1 MLTNYLYILITIIF
15 LSQPKFVKM
24 VYSSILGRIIL
35 LISIIFC
42 TYKNHMLGF
51 VYAFLLIVILKMDP
65 SEDYVEKFG
74 PRYITPADYLNE
86 NELEPEISTDREK
99 MEKKMI
105 TPVSSKNSVAII
117 TPLTYDYD
125 NIEPTASEPVTT
137 EPFLD
142 YSYISDDESV
152 SSEI

>member
-1 MLTNYLYILITIIF
+1 MIF

-42 TYKNHMLGF
+42 TYKNHILGF

-65 SEDYVEKFG
+65 SVDYVEKFG
-74 PRYITPADYLNE
+74 PNNAYPAVYDDNVE
-86 NELEPEISTDREK
+86 SEISTDREK

>member
-1 MLTNYLYILITIIF
+1 MLSNYLYILLTIIF

-24 VYSSILGRIIL
+24 VYSTILGRIIL

-42 TYKNHMLGF
+42 TYKNYMLGF
-51 VYAFLLIVILKMDP
+51 VYVFLLIVILKMDP

-74 PRYITPADYLNE
+74 PRYITPSDYNNE
-86 NELEPEISTDREK
+86 DEIDPEISTDREK

-105 TPVSSKNSVAII
+105 TPVSSNDSVAII
-117 TPLTYDYD
+117 TPLVYDYD
-125 NIEPTASEPVTT
+125 NIEPTASEPATT

-142 YSYISDDESV
+142 YSYVSDDESV
-152 SSEI
+152 SSEV